1 LNREDRVS
9 GYYNESDSEEFY
21 ENPDNSGGGLR
32 DYIKKLEE
40 TNKRLEKLLEKDAE
54 KTVADLLAD
63 KHLDPAVASV
73 IPKDADPKAWLE
85 ENGRLFATSVP
96 AAEQEEV
103 VPETVVVS
111 NDDDPAVQ
119 AEREARE
126 QMLAAQQAGTPVV
139 TQADVDRV
147 ADMSA
152 EDILA
157 EITKAQAVNG

>member
-1 LNREDRVS
+1 MS
-9 GYYNESDSEEFY
+9 GYYESDSYDDNERQ
-21 ENPDNSGGGLR
+21 DNSGGGLR

-40 TNKRLEKLLEKDAE
+40 TNKRLEKLLDKDAE
-54 KTVADLLAD
+54 KTVTDLLAD
-63 KHLDPAVASV
+63 KHLDPAVANV
-73 IPKDADPKAWLE
+73 IPKDVDPKAWLE

-111 NDDDPAVQ
+111 NDDDLAVE
-119 AEREARE
+119 AERQARE

-139 TQADVDRV
+139 ITQADVDRV

-157 EITKAQAVNG
+157 EITKAQGING